1 MSHESGNMVCKHNH
15 SMAQSLN
22 SGRARLLVCCIL
34 RTRIP
39 DVTSLWSVNRWSS
52 ILHAPDNIAPTQ
64 FPDATCALWEA
75 RLFIRPSLKSPGCL
89 RRNGMAYTVY
99 HLPFLNWLRCRD
111 RQKPIIIITCAEV
124 VRQQIIQTHA
134 QECANIP
141 KLLRN
146 CRWNEQSEF
155 LKLSVLHIQITME
168 PNWQFSANQVNHS
181 WWPPFFEI

>member
-1 MSHESGNMVCKHNH
+1 ML
-15 SMAQSLN
+15 QTTLRQLN
-22 SGRARLLVCCIL
+22 LCS
-34 RTRIP
+34 
-39 DVTSLWSVNRWSS
+39 
-52 ILHAPDNIAPTQ
+52 
-64 FPDATCALWEA
+64 CALWEA

-181 WWPPFFEI
+181 WWPPFFEIQDMQILGRPNFCMSWFHLKPGHADIGPI